1 MTTNNPTASPLFH
14 SDAPVRAGRPPLAKT
29 QVVRQGRALGFH
41 DFAFVR
47 AVLQGLDLRD
57 SFNRYV
63 SFSEPLSDLR
73 FAQSRFRRLLTDIL
87 DAGATIY
94 KTLPKDA
101 QRAQDLRCLR
111 KALRETQVSA
121 VPATASTSEAPSP
134 APKIPSLE
142 EWVVLEEVD
151 IDFYSEAE
159 LIAEYQGAF
168 GLDRPLDDG
177 DSPGNARADA
187 AKTPQNATQTTAI
200 GVATSDGVKRRI
212 SALNRLEPRLAALPS
227 PADKIGLWFAHSVTS
242 KLSATGL
249 VSLADLVN
257 HLNVRGYRWHTHTK
271 GIGQKKSQQ
280 IIAWL
285 NQQSGPFEHIL
296 SGSVATPQ
304 QRLSIERRNQLGP
317 GLSLVLPPV
326 FGIVPLER
334 LALPPSLD
342 GQRGVFRSGAPNTL
356 EASTDLEA
364 IQVWL
369 QHHRERISTHRS
381 YRKEAERFLL
391 FCVHILRKPLSSVST
406 PDCLQ
411 YRAFLLQVPQDWI
424 HPMPVGRDDGMWRPF
439 RGQPEPSSQKQ
450 ALVILQ
456 AMFEG
461 LRNANYLVANP
472 FKEVMKGFK
481 LPASAVDL
489 DRSLSQA
496 EWRLVLEQAQ
506 AMGDSFEGRRMRLLL
521 VLLVSTGLR
530 LDELANASREN
541 MKFVSVDG
549 ESEKAW
555 ILNVVGKRDK
565 PRVVPLSGDLVGLI
579 ELHALDAVAANEV
592 LLQEQ
597 QARKMMPSLAGAALP
612 SPAAN
617 SHAPELTKPAGTPLI
632 YALHTTVAQWADIKG
647 VATLQEAPVEK
658 TPNRL
663 SASGTYRTLKRF
675 FGRCALAARDTE
687 LDPLHLQAASTH
699 WLRHSFGREA
709 AVSGVPIEIISQA
722 MGHASL
728 TTTSIYLTQERS
740 RMIKELRKMHASV
753 GAD

>member
-1 MTTNNPTASPLFH
+1 MTTTNPLLHSSSPL
-14 SDAPVRAGRPPLAKT
+14 RLGRPPLAKT
-29 QVVRQGRALGFH
+29 KVVRQGRSLGFH

-47 AVLQGLDLRD
+47 AVLQGVDMRE

-73 FAQSRFRRLLTDIL
+73 FAQSRFRRLLADIL

-94 KTLPKDA
+94 KSLPTDR

-111 KALRETQVSA
+111 KALREMLAPGVL
-121 VPATASTSEAPSP
+121 ATPEAPSP
-134 APKIPSLE
+134 APKIPTLD
-142 EWVVLEEVD
+142 EWVILEEVD
-151 IDFYSEAE
+151 VDFYSEAE

-168 GLDRPLDDG
+168 GLDRPLE
-177 DSPGNARADA
+177 DSDSLEISRTNTL
-187 AKTPQNATQTTAI
+187 KTPQNTTNATATAI
-200 GVATSDGVKRRI
+200 PASDSVKRRI
-212 SALNRLEPRLAALPS
+212 EALNRLEPRLAALPS
-227 PADKIGLWFAHSVTS
+227 PSDKIGLWFAQSITT
-242 KLSATGL
+242 KLLATGI

-271 GIGQKKSQQ
+271 GIGHKKSQQ

-285 NQQSGPFEHIL
+285 NQQSGPFDQTL
-296 SGSVATPQ
+296 SAAVATPQ
-304 QRLSIERRNQLGP
+304 QRLTIERHNKLGP

-334 LALPPSLD
+334 LALPPGLD

-356 EASTDLEA
+356 EADTDLQA
-364 IQVWL
+364 VNTWL
-369 QHHRERISTHRS
+369 QHHIERPSTHRS

-391 FCVHILRKPLSSVST
+391 FCAHILRKPLSSVT
-406 PDCLQ
+406 APDCMQ
-411 YRAFLLQVPQDWI
+411 YRAFLLHVPQDWI
-424 HPMPVGRDDGMWRPF
+424 HPMPVGRDDVMWRPF

-461 LRNANYLVANP
+461 LLNSNYLVANP
-472 FKEVMKGFK
+472 FKAVIKSFN

-496 EWRLVLEQAQ
+496 EWRLVMDQAR
-506 AMGDSFEGRRMRLLL
+506 AMGDCFEGRRMRLLL
-521 VLLVSTGLR
+521 NLLVSTGLR
-530 LDELANASREN
+530 LDELANANREN

-555 ILNVVGKRDK
+555 ILNVVGKRAK
-565 PRVVPLSGDLVGLI
+565 PRVVPLTGDLVGLI
-579 ELHALDAVAANEV
+579 ELHAHDAIEAND
-592 LLQEQ
+592 LLFEAQ
-597 QARKMMPSLAGAALP
+597 QVRKMTASRYGGALP
-612 SPAAN
+612 SPAVDH
-617 SHAPELTKPAGTPLI
+617 STPETKTPAGTPLI
-632 YALHTTVAQWADIKG
+632 YALHNAVAQWADIKG
-647 VATLQEAPVEK
+647 TATLQEAPVAK

-675 FGRCALAARDTE
+675 FGRCALAARGTD

-753 GAD
+753 GLENPIVLP